1 MGYLKRVKIVG
12 VKFAEPRGGYIQEVA
27 VMGLEDEEGQP
38 IIPEPDVPGSPLLV
52 DEATTTEGEV
62 TLGSELVGTRA
73 TFTGGEQPIDIETR
87 WERSDDSL
95 TWVGLTGW
103 QEVPVLTYT
112 TVAQDD
118 GKYIRFNTK
127 AVDAEGTRVE
137 SEGNAIG
144 PMVAPPIEVVTAT
157 KLSNGEFLNPAN
169 VYDFETIRP
178 ISAIYSGGFGP
189 LNLRYRLQENT
200 GSGWTSIGGWNA
212 GDPTYNVSQSAVG
225 DKLRWQTR
233 ATDEVGQTKISSSP
247 ATTVGTATTLGDVSI
262 NPAASTVEPNE
273 SLTLVSAYTGD
284 ATNVLRLWSI
294 RSGPGQITSP
304 TNIGEDCEITATGQP
319 GATIQVECQFSDT
332 SSSDSPKGTLA
343 TIVIQEA

>member
-12 VKFAEPRGGYIQEVA
+12 VRFAEPRGGYLQEVA
-27 VMGLEDEEGQP
+27 VMGLEDEKGQP
-38 IIPEPDVPGSPLLV
+38 ILPKPDVPGAPLQV
-52 DEATTTEGEV
+52 DEPTTTEGEV

-73 TFTGGEQPIDIETR
+73 TFTGGEEPINIETR

-112 TVAQDD
+112 TVAQDV

-137 SEGNAIG
+137 SEGNAVG
-144 PMVAPPIEVVTAT
+144 PMVAAPLQVVTPT
-157 KLSNGEFLNPAN
+157 KISNGSFVNPPQ

-189 LNLRYRLQENT
+189 IELRYRLQENT
-200 GSGWTSIGGWNA
+200 GGGWSAIGGWTG

-225 DKLRWQTR
+225 DNLRWQTR
-233 ATDEVGQTKISSSP
+233 ATDEVGQQLVSNST
-247 ATTVGTATTLGDVSI
+247 ATTVGTATTIGTVEITPTNSALA
-262 NPAASTVEPNE
+262 PAASVT
-273 SLTLVSAYTGD
+273 LTATYTGN
-284 ATNVLRLWSI
+284 AANLLRIWSI

-304 TNIGEDCEITATGQP
+304 SNIGVDCEITATGQP
-319 GATIQVECQFSDT
+319 GANITVQCDYSDP
-332 SSSDSPKGTLA
+332 SSSDSPQSALA
-343 TIVIQEA
+343 SILIQE